1 MNILHTLRIYIL
13 KDLHYESATATY
25 HHGGRFIITPAW
37 HDKNVICPNSKIY
50 YVIDGEICVETEKE
64 ILIAKKGD
72 AILIPAGI
80 KHSYHLTEK
89 LFAEKYWFHFDLR
102 FGTNNFFE
110 NFEFP
115 FITHLGENEYIYT
128 LFETAVEKAK
138 SSKISDKLA
147 CSGAVCSII
156 SYYMDKCTFIQTNVT
171 DNDEIDSIITFIK
184 KNYCEKFTLEE
195 LASNA
200 NISPNYF
207 VRKFKE
213 RTGQPPLKYI
223 NNLKLERAKFLLE
236 HSNKFIN
243 VIMEEVG
250 FLDQAH
256 FSKLFRA
263 TTGYSPRKFREV
275 FTNRTKG

>member
-1 MNILHTLRIYIL
+1 MH
-13 KDLHYESATATY
+13 DLFSESLSATY
-25 HHGGRFIITPAW
+25 HHGGKFNIPQNW

-50 YVIDGEICVETEKE
+50 YVLNGEICVETEKK
-64 ILIAKKGD
+64 ILIAKSGD

-80 KHSYHLTEK
+80 KHSYHLTE
-89 LFAEKYWFHFDLR
+89 LGSAEKFWFHFDLR
-102 FGTNNFFE
+102 SGANNFFE

-115 FITHLGENEYIYT
+115 FITHLGKSEYIFS
-128 LFETAVEKAK
+128 LFNTAITKSK

-147 CSGAVCSII
+147 TSGAVCSIVA
-156 SYYMDKCTFIQTNVT
+156 YYMDKCSFVQTSDT
-171 DNDEIDSIITFIK
+171 ENDEIDSIITFIK

-195 LASNA
+195 LASKA
-200 NISPNYF
+200 NFSPNYF

-213 RTGQPPLKYI
+213 RTGQPPLKYV

-236 HSNKFIN
+236 HSDKLIN
-243 VIMEEVG
+243 AIMEEVG

-275 FTNRTKG
+275 FKNRTKE